1 MINWDLFQGCKG
13 GSTFRSKSRQY
24 TNHINKIKHKNH
36 MVTSVDTERAFDKI
50 QHLFMIKKKT
60 FNSEY
65 ICHVT
70 QCNRDHIQQA
80 YSECH
85 TQQWK
90 TKSFSSKIRN
100 KTRMFTLATFIL
112 HSIGNPSYSTYSRK
126 RNKYNPNGKEE
137 KWSLFADNIYYIKKL
152 SRFFKPKISIN

>member
-1 MINWDLFQGCKG
+1 MINGIY
-13 GSTFRSKSRQY
+13 SRDARVAPHSGNRGNIP
-24 TNHINKIKHKNH
+24 TTLTKLSIKITWLPQWTQK
-36 MVTSVDTERAFDKI
+36 E
-50 QHLFMIKKKT
+50 HLTKFNIYLWLKKKT

-65 ICHVT
+65 RCHVT

-85 TQQWK
+85 SQQWK